1 MFENLK
7 GEEMKIGIIADSH
20 DHREYIIKSVEC
32 FNDENVE
39 MVIHAGDIVSPFTE
53 KEFKKLKSKMKAV
66 FGNNDG
72 ERFGLKKFFDINLPP
87 IELTLDN
94 KKIIVMHEPHNIE
107 ALKESN
113 HYDVIIYGHS
123 HDSFIEKEKTT
134 VINPGETCC
143 WLTGKATVVILD
155 TESMETRLI
164 EL

>member
-1 MFENLK
+1 
-7 GEEMKIGIIADSH
+7 MKIGIVSDSH
-20 DHREYIIKSVEC
+20 DHRSNIINAVEC

-39 MVIHAGDIVSPFTE
+39 MVIHAGDIVAPFTE
-53 KEFKKLKSKMKAV
+53 REFRKLKSKMIAV

-87 IELTLDN
+87 LELTLN
-94 KKIIVMHEPHNIE
+94 SKKIVVMHEPFNLE
-107 ALKESN
+107 ALKKSN
-113 HYDVIIYGHS
+113 YYDIIIYGHL
-123 HDSFIEKEKTT
+123 HEPLIEKGEVT
-134 VINPGETCC
+134 VINPGETCT